1 MLELAQIN
9 MNNKERIK
17 DFNQRHMTLLNKFPA
32 DSIPAEN
39 MQIDFDTRALPITI
53 AMFCRRSGK
62 RTLAKMFDKAV
73 SMEKDM
79 ISLDVNPGTEEKKPA
94 PPAK

>member
-39 MQIDFDTRALPITI
+39 MQIDFDTREFPITI

-62 RTLAKMFDKAV
+62 WILAKMFNKAV